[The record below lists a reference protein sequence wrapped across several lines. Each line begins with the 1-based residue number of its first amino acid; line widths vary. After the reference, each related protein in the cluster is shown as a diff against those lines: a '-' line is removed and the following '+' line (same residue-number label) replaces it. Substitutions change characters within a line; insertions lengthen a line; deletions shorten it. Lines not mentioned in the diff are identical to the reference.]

1 MALYNNILERV
12 KFIAGGKAEL
22 RNKPPIAKFNESR
35 GLSTISS
42 QSEIEASA
50 YGTVFSCLQLRANG
64 LVTAELTAYRELNWE
79 KEELA
84 NSHWVNRL
92 LSNPNPFFTYSQI
105 FRAIQNWY
113 DINGN
118 AFVWTPKMGH
128 DVPLQM
134 WVLNPTRV
142 RVIRGG
148 DNFIKGYVYQS
159 VNDGSFSIPEEEV
172 VHLANIYPSATKP
185 DELIG
190 MNLFGK
196 GIVHAALPYANIDME
211 VSQYLMRLFENNA
224 VPPVIAKTTD
234 TIDSEYWNSLKQQ
247 WNENLPNFQLKAVL
261 EGGLE
266 LELPPVSQLS
276 VSYDAVSR
284 DVRAQ
289 IAQVFGVS
297 SGLLTGEFTNR
308 ATAEVQYAVFRQQ
321 TIDPVAKYVAE
332 EFTRH
337 FRRFEDDLLIESAP
351 YQFIDVDQQ
360 IKQEE
365 FEIKYGIR
373 TINDSRRERGYDTIV
388 DGDAVLVGSGLI
400 PLKSIFDMG
409 EAPIVAPR
417 QFTLPKTAITPRSFP
432 TQTAEARA
440 EHWRQYDNMAQ
451 SISREISGT
460 VGMFVQE
467 IEREVYAA
475 VDNGGQISELG
486 LTDTQ
491 RAKLE
496 KQLADSSNKVVLK
509 VLTDFGMGKEDLT
522 GDFGRTLQETVKSV
536 NNNIVSTVAD
546 SMDLIKQDV
555 IETLSENATQPVEVL
570 REILSREFNTLST
583 TRVAMIAQTT
593 ATSVTTAAQKSVF
606 ATMGVKSMWNTQRDA
621 KVRGSHR
628 AMDGQIQNELGWF
641 KFPDGSYIDRPV
653 GEAQGG
659 TTVKAANVVRCRC
672 YLFPIKDNKR

>member
-22 RNKPPIAKFNESR
+22 RNKPPFARFNESR
-35 GLSTISS
+35 GFTSVTSGDELR
-42 QSEIEASA
+42 ASA

-64 LVTAELTAYRELNWE
+64 LVTAELKPFRELNWE

-92 LSNPNPFFTYSQI
+92 LSNPNPFYTYSQI

-118 AFVWTPKMGH
+118 AFVWTPTLGH

-134 WVLNPTRV
+134 WVLNPTRMRIV
-142 RVIRGG
+142 RGG

-159 VNDGSFSIPEEEV
+159 VNDGAISIPENEV
-172 VHLANIYPSATKP
+172 IHLANIFPSSAKP

-196 GIVHAALPYANIDME
+196 GLVHAALPYASIDIE
-211 VSQYLMRLFENNA
+211 VSEYLQRLFDNNA
-224 VPPVIAKTTD
+224 VPPIIAKTSD
-234 TIDSEYWNSLKQQ
+234 TIDAETWTSLKAQ
-247 WNENLPNFQLKAVL
+247 WNENLPNYKLKALL
-261 EGGLE
+261 EGGLD
-266 LELPPVSQLS
+266 LALPPESQIN

-337 FRRFEDDLLIESAP
+337 FRRFEDDILIESEP
-351 YQFIDVDQQ
+351 YQFIDTEQQ

-365 FEIKYGIR
+365 FELRYGIR
-373 TINDSRRERGYDTIV
+373 TINDSRRERGFDPV
-388 DGDAVLVGSGLI
+388 PQGDSILVAGGLI
-400 PLKSIFDMG
+400 LLDSITTM
-409 EAPIVAPR
+409 PQPPTVAPR
-417 QFTLPKTAITPRSFP
+417 QFTVAKNGIEPRSFP
-432 TQTAEARA
+432 IETAEARA
-440 EHWRQYDNMAQ
+440 EHWRQYDDLAQ
-451 SISREISGT
+451 SISREISRT
-460 VGMFVQE
+460 VLQF
-467 IEREVYAA
+467 
-475 VDNGGQISELG
+475 VDNIKNETLDSVEQGGEISEQG
-486 LTDTQ
+486 LSSAE
-491 RAKLE
+491 RSKLE
-496 KQLADSSNKVVLK
+496 KTLADTSNKVVLK
-509 VLTDFGMGKEDLT
+509 VLSEFGMGKEDLS
-522 GDFGRTLQETVKSV
+522 GEFGKNLQEAVRSV
-536 NNNIVSTVAD
+536 NSNIVTSVSD

-555 IETLSENATQPVEVL
+555 IETLSENATQPVETL
-570 REILSREFNTLST
+570 REILEREFNSLST

-606 ATMGVKSMWNTQRDA
+606 TSLGVKSMWNTQRDA
-621 KVRGSHR
+621 KVRASHR

-653 GEAQGG
+653 GDAQGG
-659 TTVKAANVVRCRC
+659 TNVKAADVVRCRC
-672 YLFPIKDNKR
+672 YLFPIKDKTK